1 MVRIKLI
8 SISGESDKDS
18 NNYFKG
24 FVDGE
29 PVFSTIEEAKIMSTE
44 AEEEDNFTSN
54 MEKLRSD
61 FKQEGKKY
69 IPEEV

>member
-8 SISGESDKDS
+8 SINGESDKDS

-24 FVDGE
+24 FVDE
-29 PVFSTIEEAKIMSTE
+29 KPVFSTIEEAKIMSTE
-44 AEEEDNFTSN
+44 TEEEDNFTSN
-54 MEKLRSD
+54 MEKLRKD
-61 FKQEGKKY
+61 FKQEDKKY